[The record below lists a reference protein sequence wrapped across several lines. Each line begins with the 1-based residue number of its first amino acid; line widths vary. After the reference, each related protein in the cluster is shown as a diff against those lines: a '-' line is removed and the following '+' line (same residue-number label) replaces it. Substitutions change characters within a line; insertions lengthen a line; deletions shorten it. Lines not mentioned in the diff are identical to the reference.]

1 MASILVIEDMPDI
14 RDIITRQLHYA
25 GHQVISAANGFDGIA
40 CARAYLPD
48 LVLMDL
54 VMPVLNGWEA
64 IAQLKAD
71 TCCSALPI
79 VAITARAETEIKEK
93 ARAVGFDA
101 LISKPFTMHELL
113 AVVDALT
120 AIAEEATG

>member
-1 MASILVIEDMPDI
+1 
-14 RDIITRQLHYA
+14 
-25 GHQVISAANGFDGIA
+25 
-40 CARAYLPD
+40 
-48 LVLMDL
+48 MDL

-71 TCCSALPI
+71 TFCGALPI
-79 VAITARAETEIKEK
+79 VAITACAETETKER
-93 ARAVGFDA
+93 ACAVGFDA

-120 AIAEEATG
+120 GVAEEAIG